1 MTFPLPPELTI
12 AQAAPL
18 KQRLLDALRSGGP
31 VLLDARA
38 VTAVDAAGLQLLHAA
53 HRSALATGQAF
64 AFAGGARGAVI
75 DQAIAEAGLTP
86 GRGDREPNLWG
97 SKP

>member
-18 KQRLLDALRSGGP
+18 KQRLLDALRTGGP

-38 VTAVDAAGLQLLHAA
+38 VTAVDAAGLQLLQAA
-53 HRSALATGQAF
+53 HRSALASGQVLAF
-64 AFAGGARGAVI
+64 ADGVRGAVI
-75 DQAIAEAGLTP
+75 EKAVEEAGLAP
-86 GRGDREPNLWG
+86 GRGDRGPSLWG
-97 SKP
+97 ERS